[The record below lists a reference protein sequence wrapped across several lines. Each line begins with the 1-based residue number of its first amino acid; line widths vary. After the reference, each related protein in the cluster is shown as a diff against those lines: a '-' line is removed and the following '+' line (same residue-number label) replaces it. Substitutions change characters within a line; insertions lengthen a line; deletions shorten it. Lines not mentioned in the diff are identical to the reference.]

1 MSNHAPWVGNR
12 LRYGTHT
19 GVGAV
24 PASGKS
30 VDISGVTML
39 RFEDGM
45 ITEERALYDTAT
57 LQRQLGVE
65 AIPRAE

>member
-1 MSNHAPWVGNR
+1 M
-12 LRYGTHT
+12 
-19 GVGAV
+19 
-24 PASGKS
+24 
-30 VDISGVTML
+30 ML

-65 AIPRAE
+65 AIPHAE